1 MLGFTDLH
9 MPEIP
14 PLRRPTEEE
23 TPAAMDEAEN
33 DFTVQMHIIKEH
45 QQAAKA
51 GLDEA
56 LTIITKAIRSHWS
69 TGGGTRLRQIVW
81 SIWNG
86 ETLIGLYDV
95 FGGLARAVAKL
106 VEAQL
111 VGALDSDDY
120 LRRVLTES
128 GEFARY
134 DEAAEDT
141 PEGEEVIYPP
151 MPVSPERLRKLADAA
166 EGIKARYESEAQAG
180 DTRLSRQEI
189 THA

>member
-1 MLGFTDLH
+1 
-9 MPEIP
+9 MPDIP
-14 PLRRPTEEE
+14 PVRRPTTE
-23 TPAAMDEAEN
+23 DKDDVEN
-33 DFTVQMHIIKEH
+33 SFMVQLQIIKEH
-45 QQAAKA
+45 KQAAKV

-56 LTIITKAIRSHWS
+56 LITITEAIRQHWS

-95 FGGLARAVAKL
+95 FGGLDYDLARAVAKL
-106 VEAQL
+106 TEAQL

-128 GEFARY
+128 GEFACY
-134 DEAAEDT
+134 DEAQRDT

-166 EGIKARYESEAQAG
+166 ESIKARYEAACRAEEERLAHLEEATA
-180 DTRLSRQEI
+180 
-189 THA
+189 

>member
-1 MLGFTDLH
+1 

-14 PLRRPTEEE
+14 PARRPTPEDKE
-23 TPAAMDEAEN
+23 DAEN
-33 DFTVQMHIIKEH
+33 DFMVQLHIIKEH
-45 QQAAKA
+45 KQAAKV

-56 LTIITKAIRSHWS
+56 LATITKAIRQHWS

-86 ETLIGLYDV
+86 ETFIGLYDV
-95 FGGLARAVAKL
+95 LGGLDYDLGCAVAKL
-106 VEAQL
+106 LEAQL

-134 DEAAEDT
+134 DEAQRDT

-151 MPVSPERLRKLADAA
+151 LPISVERLRKLADAA
-166 EGIKARYESEAQAG
+166 ESKQVRYEREVRAEDERAGRLEEA
-180 DTRLSRQEI
+180 
-189 THA
+189 HA

>member
-1 MLGFTDLH
+1 

-14 PLRRPTEEE
+14 PARRPTPEDKE
-23 TPAAMDEAEN
+23 DAEN
-33 DFTVQMHIIKEH
+33 DFMVQLHIIKEH

-56 LTIITKAIRSHWS
+56 LATITKAIRHHWS

-81 SIWNG
+81 SVWNG

-95 FGGLARAVAKL
+95 FNGLDYDLGSAVAKL

-134 DEAAEDT
+134 DEAQRDT

-151 MPVSPERLRKLADAA
+151 LPISPERLRKLADAA
-166 EGIKARYESEAQAG
+166 ESIKARYEAECRAEDA
-180 DTRLSRQEI
+180 RLARQEEA
-189 THA
+189 TA